1 MFSRFSVKQKL
12 QYGFGLIILLITLLS
27 FISISSSLQTSS
39 GFTNYR
45 EMARDSN
52 LMGRVQANMLMVRMN
67 AKDFFITGSHKDVVE
82 LNFYYEKVR
91 TFIEEAQE
99 EITDPKRAKAIDQ
112 IDIELKQ
119 YRTYFETVESLM
131 NERNALV
138 DQALN
143 IEGKR
148 IEQLLTR
155 IMEEAY
161 EDNITQNTFSTS
173 AQVAGLALRNLL
185 LARLYVNKF
194 LKTNELSAVSR
205 VTQEFNEMYGDFY
218 KMQHNI
224 QDPVRLQL
232 LKDAFSKAKNYES
245 AFYKVK
251 EIIIKRNTIIANL
264 NILGPEIA
272 TLTEDIK
279 LEIKAVQDNMGPK
292 LVIQNKKSII
302 INISIALI
310 TIIVA
315 FFIATSLHR
324 TIINPLEQL
333 KKGTMSFWNFINN
346 KQDSIDSIQINSND
360 EFAEIAETLNKNT
373 QIIQKTLE
381 CSRNSG
387 DAP

>member
-1 MFSRFSVKQKL
+1 MFSHFSVKQKL
-12 QYGFGLIILLITLLS
+12 QYGFALIILLIVLS
-27 FISISSSLQTSS
+27 STIAIFSSLQSS
-39 GFTNYR
+39 NGFTNYR